1 MPIRTRLLIA
11 VVAVTCTIVTIARAT
26 PIAGLLA
33 GTILSSG
40 TMNDEIKL
48 HVRVPSP
55 PVVEGNS
62 EENGDQ
68 EDEPRAELHL
78 DRISSDPYTDPL
90 AQHATEVEPLMVAHE
105 DTIVTS
111 IQVGRFQGVGSDNI
125 GWATSKDEG
134 RTWKH
139 GFLDGITL
147 VAGGTWPAVSLPTV
161 AYDHKHRTYL
171 IASMPF
177 DDQGNGRGAVVSRS
191 LDGVNWSEPIV
202 AASSL
207 GTFAHWIAC
216 DNSPASPFY
225 GNCYD
230 ALFDYSTGVNLNVLV
245 TSNDGGLT
253 WGSPISAPDQPA
265 GLVTSIAIQ
274 PNGNVVVLG
283 RNGGPNG
290 DQEYAIRSVDGGHTL
305 EATADIATVFFI
317 SPFMRADP
325 NLTSGVDADGTIY
338 VVFPDCR
345 FRSNCYDSI
354 AASGC
359 RFTTDNSSCTTNDL
373 LLTTSE
379 DGVIWTSPRRIP
391 TDPVNSSV
399 DHLIAG
405 IGALSDPDDHERRD
419 RDDHERKHRVKLAVT
434 YYYLPNGLTCQPNT
448 CQVSAGFISSDDGGL
463 SWHEAEKVAG
473 PMMESWLV
481 PTSAGEMVA
490 NVNSAVFVDGK
501 PHGAFA
507 IARPPDPKTGKFDEA
522 IYATELPE
530 GRD

>member
-1 MPIRTRLLIA
+1 MK
-11 VVAVTCTIVTIARAT
+11 TI
-26 PIAGLLA
+26 GK
-33 GTILSSG
+33 LSSTRPHILG
-40 TMNDEIKL
+40 LSIVLLVFLSVAWAGEI
-48 HVRVPSP
+48 
-55 PVVEGNS
+55 
-62 EENGDQ
+62 D
-68 EDEPRAELHL
+68 L

-90 AQHATEVEPLMVAHE
+90 AQHATEVEPLMVAHK

-111 IQVGRFQGVGSDNI
+111 LQVGRFFGTGGDNI
-125 GWATSKDEG
+125 GWATSKDGGES
-134 RTWKH
+134 WKH

-161 AYDHKHRTYL
+161 AFDHKHQTYL

-177 DDQGNGRGAVVSRS
+177 DDQGNGRGIVVNRS
-191 LDGVNWSEPIV
+191 LDGLKWSEPIV
-202 AASSL
+202 AATSL
-207 GTFAHWIAC
+207 GTFAHWLAC
-216 DNSPASPFY
+216 DNSPTSPFY

-230 ALFDYSTGVNLNVLV
+230 AIYDYSTGNNLNELV
-245 TSNDGGLT
+245 TSHDGGVSWST
-253 WGSPISAPDQPA
+253 QVAAPDQNA
-265 GLVTSIAIQ
+265 GLVTSMAIQ

-290 DQEYAIRSVDGGHTL
+290 DQEYAIRSVDGGQTL
-305 EATADIATVFFI
+305 EATADIASIFFI
-317 SPFMRADP
+317 YPFMRADP
-325 NLTSGVDADGTIY
+325 NLTSGVDAKGTIY

-345 FRSNCYDSI
+345 FRSNCSDPV

-391 TDPVNSSV
+391 IDPLNSSV

-405 IGALSDPDDHERRD
+405 IGVLGDPDDHERRD
-419 RDDHERKHRVKLAVT
+419 RAKLAVT

-448 CQVSAGFISSDDGGL
+448 CQVSAGIISSDDGGR

-481 PTSAGEMVA
+481 PTFAGEMVA
-490 NVNSAVFVDGK
+490 NYNSAVFVDGK

-522 IYATELPE
+522 IYAVKLPGE
-530 GRD
+530 RD